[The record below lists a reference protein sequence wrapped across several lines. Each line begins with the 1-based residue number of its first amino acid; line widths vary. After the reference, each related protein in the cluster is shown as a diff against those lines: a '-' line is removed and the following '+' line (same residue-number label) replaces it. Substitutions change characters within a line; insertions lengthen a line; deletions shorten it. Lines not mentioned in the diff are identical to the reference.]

1 MISGLLLLDKPAG
14 CTSFEVV
21 RRVRRRLQVRKV
33 GHLGTLDP
41 FATGLL
47 PLALGEATKLTPFL
61 LGADKTYL
69 AVVRLGEETDTQDST
84 GKVVARSEK
93 LPGPPDILRAAT
105 RFVGEIEQRP
115 PLYSAVHYRGER
127 LYKLAR
133 RGEAVEP
140 EPRRVRIHRLEIK
153 EVALPEVVM
162 EVTCSKGTYI
172 RTLAADLG
180 QALGCGGHLK
190 ALRRLAVA
198 PFRVEEA
205 LSLHQLE
212 NLDREAIAARLIPLA
227 QCLPWFKP
235 VSVSASEARHLSQ
248 GRAVPVPADGLDEGE
263 QVRVLAGGRLVAVA
277 AVRQEAGRMVLAPK
291 RIFLSEEVN

>member
-61 LGADKTYL
+61 LAADKTYL
-69 AVVRLGEETDTQDST
+69 AVVRLGEETDTQDCT

-93 LPGPPDILRAAT
+93 LPEPPEIYRAAA

-127 LYKLAR
+127 LYRLAR

-190 ALRRLAVA
+190 ALRRLAVG

-205 LSLHQLE
+205 LPLHRLE
-212 NLDREAIAARLIPLA
+212 NLDREAITSRLIPLA
-227 QCLPWFKP
+227 RCLPWFKP
-235 VSVSASEARHLSQ
+235 VSISASEARRLSQ

-277 AVRQEAGRMVLAPK
+277 AVKQEVGRLVLWPK
-291 RIFLSEEVN
+291 RVFLTEAIS